1 MAAGVGVAD
10 AVGVGVAVGVAVAV
24 AVAVGVIVGVGVGV
38 SPSPV
43 PVGRKIG
50 GVGVGARVKVARIVR
65 LIVRRRRAV
74 FVRGHAVAPLT
85 PNEGVHPEKHQPRDA
100 TADAATVVPHSTVVV
115 PPTIPLPLP
124 TRTSSVQ

>member
-1 MAAGVGVAD
+1 MAAGVDVAD
-10 AVGVGVAVGVAVAV
+10 GGGVGMAVGVAVAV
-24 AVAVGVIVGVGVGV
+24 GAEVVVGVGVGV
-38 SPSPV
+38 ASSPV

-50 GVGVGARVKVARIVR
+50 GGGVGARVKVARNVR
-65 LIVRRRRAV
+65 LTVRRMRAM

-100 TADAATVVPHSTVVV
+100 TADAATVVPHLTVVV